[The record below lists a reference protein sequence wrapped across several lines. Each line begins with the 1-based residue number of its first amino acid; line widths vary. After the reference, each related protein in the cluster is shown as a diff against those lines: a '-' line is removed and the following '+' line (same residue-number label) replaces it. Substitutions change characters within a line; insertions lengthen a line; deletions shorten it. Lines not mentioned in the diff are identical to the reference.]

1 MDEISPL
8 VGESPPDWAILV
20 IPLLAFME
28 SCAVVGLFISGI
40 LLLTVATLLH
50 SQNFADPHLMAG
62 LAFLGALTGDQTGF
76 LVGKFYGNKIWDIQF
91 LKRRASGKAKFEKLM
106 IRNAPW
112 AIFVGRF
119 IPAIRS
125 ITPILAGLAD
135 ISLKKF
141 IVYDI
146 VACTFWAFGLYLLVV
161 SLGSIEF
168 LSF

>member
-1 MDEISPL
+1 
-8 VGESPPDWAILV
+8 
-20 IPLLAFME
+20 
-28 SCAVVGLFISGI
+28 
-40 LLLTVATLLH
+40 
-50 SQNFADPHLMAG
+50 MAG

-76 LVGKFYGNKIWDIQF
+76 LVGKFYGNKIWDIKF

-112 AIFVGRF
+112 TIFVGRF
-119 IPAIRS
+119 IPAVRS

-135 ISLKKF
+135 ISLKRF

-146 VACTFWAFGLYLLVV
+146 VACTFWAIGLYLLVV

-168 LSF
+168 LSFSNS

>member
-1 MDEISPL
+1 MM
-8 VGESPPDWAILV
+8 

-28 SCAVVGLFISGI
+28 SCALVGLFISGI
-40 LLLTVATLLH
+40 LLLTIATLLH

-106 IRNAPW
+106 LRNAPW

-119 IPAIRS
+119 IPAVRS

-135 ISLKKF
+135 ISPKKF
-141 IVYDI
+141 IVYDV
-146 VACTFWAFGLYLLVV
+146 VACTFWAIGLYLLVV

-168 LSF
+168 LSFSNS